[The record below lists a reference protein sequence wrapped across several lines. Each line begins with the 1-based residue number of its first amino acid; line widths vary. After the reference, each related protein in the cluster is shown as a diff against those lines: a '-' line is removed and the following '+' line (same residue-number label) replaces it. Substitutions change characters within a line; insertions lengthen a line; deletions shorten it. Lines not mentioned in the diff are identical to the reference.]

1 MKQRVEI
8 LHILSGLHRGHLCP
22 EECVQQ
28 RVAAF
33 EGRSSPENQ
42 LAVQSKLSTN
52 SGRRSRVIALQSAAG
67 NEARVTMLI
76 GVGREKFQ
84 LSNFVTGQG

>member
-1 MKQRVEI
+1 
-8 LHILSGLHRGHLCP
+8 
-22 EECVQQ
+22 
-28 RVAAF
+28 
-33 EGRSSPENQ
+33 
-42 LAVQSKLSTN
+42 VQSKLSTN

-67 NEARVTMLI
+67 NETRVTMLI